1 MYAQNLVDY
10 HLVIDMVPEIA
21 RLYFTNKLGEEFN
34 LSLVQSAI
42 LLGVG
47 LQKKTVEELEKDLQL
62 PPNQLLAM
70 FNKVI
75 KKFIALLEEIQVNQ
89 IDKML
94 FKPDLDKT
102 IENEKM
108 QPLKQNLE
116 AELKEAADKIKE
128 KEQEH
133 KKQLLD
139 EDLKQ
144 YEIKGTEKDWT
155 DALKLPVS
163 GYVTVKR
170 MNENKQVN
178 FESHFDIS
186 NNQNDNFDKKANKK
200 RKNGTKF
207 NKNKKIKT

>member
-34 LSLVQSAI
+34 MSLVQSAI

-75 KKFIALLEEIQVNQ
+75 KKFITLLEEIQVNQ
-89 IDKML
+89 IDRML
-94 FKPDLDKT
+94 FKPDSD
-102 IENEKM
+102 IVSEKM

-133 KKQLLD
+133 KRQLLD

-144 YEIKGTEKDWT
+144 YEIKGTDKEWT

-170 MNENKQVN
+170 LNDNKKVN
-178 FESHFDIS
+178 IESHFDMS
-186 NNQNDNFDKKANKK
+186 TNQSEKLDNKVPKKK
-200 RKNGTKF
+200 KNGTKF